1 LFALYLL
8 ALAAALGGW
17 SWVLLWPT
25 VSFGLFAAGYAG
37 LGAGIFAKR
46 PTGALAWWSVPV
58 MLPVVGMLWVLWHL
72 RRLTD
77 RQPCC
82 HEVAPGVW
90 LGRRP
95 LAHELPAAVVLVV
108 DLTAELPP
116 ARGVRRGRE
125 YLALPTLDSFVPAE
139 GPFRALL
146 EQIVP
151 YP

>member
-1 LFALYLL
+1 
-8 ALAAALGGW
+8 
-17 SWVLLWPT
+17 
-25 VSFGLFAAGYAG
+25 
-37 LGAGIFAKR
+37 
-46 PTGALAWWSVPV
+46 
-58 MLPVVGMLWVLWHL
+58 LWVLWHL

-77 RQPCC
+77 REPCC

-151 YP
+151 YPGPIYLHCAQGHGRSAMVAAALLVRRGLAANANEAEARLRQVRRGVRLAPVQRALLRRTLGE